1 MGCCRRTPRQTP
13 FERALADT
21 PLSDSHKRI
30 LIERYVPLVVGMESQ
45 TFRVAIL
52 FHSSRSVITV
62 GSLIVP
68 ALLSIQYTNGN
79 TPDSHMYWLT
89 WILSLLVTVCN
100 GLLTLF
106 KLDKYY
112 YHLHTVREQ
121 LISDGWQFLELTGKY
136 SGFHTPLH
144 TPTHDNQFI
153 FFCQSVEK
161 IRMRHVQE
169 EYYKV
174 TDTSQQ
180 HSAQNSQGAV
190 PQSTAIS
197 IIPPSPLQG
206 DLAKVPPEIRKAI
219 EELSHVSEEDG
230 VKGGTAAA

>member
-1 MGCCRRTPRQTP
+1 
-13 FERALADT
+13 
-21 PLSDSHKRI
+21 
-30 LIERYVPLVVGMESQ
+30 
-45 TFRVAIL
+45 
-52 FHSSRSVITV
+52 
-62 GSLIVP
+62 
-68 ALLSIQYTNGN
+68 
-79 TPDSHMYWLT
+79 MYWLT

-121 LISDGWQFLELTGKY
+121 LISDGWQYLELTGKY

-174 TDTSQQ
+174 TDTTQQ
-180 HSAQNSQGAV
+180 QSTQGSQGVV

-197 IIPPSPLQG
+197 IIPPTPLQG
-206 DLAKVPPEIRKAI
+206 DLAKVPTEIRKAL
-219 EELSHVSEEDG
+219 EELSQVSEEDG
-230 VKGGTAAA
+230 VKGGTATA

>member
-1 MGCCRRTPRQTP
+1 
-13 FERALADT
+13 
-21 PLSDSHKRI
+21 
-30 LIERYVPLVVGMESQ
+30 
-45 TFRVAIL
+45 
-52 FHSSRSVITV
+52 
-62 GSLIVP
+62 
-68 ALLSIQYTNGN
+68 
-79 TPDSHMYWLT
+79 MYWLT

-121 LISDGWQFLELTGKY
+121 LISDGWQYLELTGKY

-174 TDTSQQ
+174 TDTTQQQSTQTSQNV
-180 HSAQNSQGAV
+180 AQ
-190 PQSTAIS
+190 PSTAIS

-206 DLAKVPPEIRKAI
+206 DLAKVPPEIRKAL
-219 EELSHVSEEDG
+219 EELSQVSEEDG
-230 VKGGTAAA
+230 VKGGTATA